1 MAVSGESNSLVQ
13 RFPGGISV
21 PLAVWREVVE
31 TGRGRPGANAV
42 ATASWISVEAVRDAS
57 RARIF
62 ALTLDEGESEALALA
77 VEKSADV
84 VLLDEKD
91 ARQMAEKIGLAPLGT
106 VGLLVWARRVGLI
119 ANLRVELE
127 ALRDKV
133 KFRISDALV
142 ASALRAA
149 GET

>member
-1 MAVSGESNSLVQ
+1 MLIALGGLGRIELLVQ

-91 ARQMAEKIGLAPLGT
+91 ARQMAEKNRTGAARNRRLAGLGPAGRSNREP
-106 VGLLVWARRVGLI
+106 ARR
-119 ANLRVELE
+119 A
-127 ALRDKV
+127 
-133 KFRISDALV
+133 
-142 ASALRAA
+142 
-149 GET
+149 